1 MVFISRGAVRVALY
15 PADRGIFQVHDHRMP
30 GGKLAVQLFQALG
43 AGAGVPG
50 VACGGPH
57 RTVRP
62 HPAAGAHLAV
72 QNGAGVAQRVQAA
85 LAGGLVA
92 DGKDVAG
99 VEAEQPDAVFL
110 LQFSG
115 VGMGQKGAQQQNQRQ
130 NCRRQPLCRAG
141 GTVLHG
147 YFLQVRFNLD
157 MILPLKRGENV

>member
-1 MVFISRGAVRVALY
+1 MRVVHLAPAGGSQVVLISRGAVRVALY
-15 PADRGIFQVHDHRMP
+15 PADCGVFQVHDHRMP

-50 VACGGPH
+50 VARCRPH
-57 RTVRP
+57 CPVRP

-110 LQFSG
+110 FQL
-115 VGMGQKGAQQQNQRQ
+115 GAARS
-130 NCRRQPLCRAG
+130 P
-141 GTVLHG
+141 
-147 YFLQVRFNLD
+147 
-157 MILPLKRGENV
+157 